1 MLSMKTLVQEFLFDC
16 QVRNLSPRTIHN
28 YEKQLNYFMRYL
40 KEAQSVEA
48 LEDLKP
54 LHIKQFV
61 VMLQGKKNKPSYVND
76 LLKAVKC
83 LCAYAFDEGYT
94 PELLTKKVKNVKEP
108 KVLIH
113 TFSDDE
119 IVRMIQFYDGNDYLS
134 IRNRLMLMMLFDT
147 GLRISEIIDMKPSQI
162 RQGYFV
168 VYGKGR
174 KERVVPQNAIV
185 SKWLMKYDRAKEC
198 YFQYKRAEDCY
209 FLSKNGRRL
218 TPEAVNKFMKKASK
232 SVGINPLV
240 RVSPHTCRHT
250 FAHQELK
257 NGLDL
262 YSLSRLLGHESV
274 SITQRYLEAV
284 RDEQVLTSAKKTG
297 VLAHL

>member
-1 MLSMKTLVQEFLFDC
+1 MLSTKSIVQEFLFDC
-16 QVRNLSPRTIHN
+16 QVRNLAPRTIHN
-28 YEKQLNYFMRYL
+28 YEKQLNYFIRYL
-40 KEAQSVEA
+40 KEAQGVEV
-48 LEDLKP
+48 LEDLRP
-54 LHIKQFV
+54 IHIKQFV
-61 VMLQGKKNKPSYVND
+61 AMLQGKKSKPSYIND

-83 LCAYAFDEGYT
+83 LCRYAFDEGYT

-119 IVRMIQFYDGNDYLS
+119 IVRMIQYYDGGDYLS
-134 IRNRLMLMMLFDT
+134 IRNKLMLMMFFDT
-147 GLRISEIIDMKPSQI
+147 GLRVSEIIEMKPAQI
-162 RQGYFV
+162 RNGYFM

-174 KERVVPQNAIV
+174 KERVVPLNPIV
-185 SKWLMKYDRAKEC
+185 SKWIMKYERAKVS
-198 YFQYKRAEDCY
+198 YFEYKPAEDY
-209 FLSKNGRRL
+209 FFLSKNGRRL
-218 TPEAVNKFMKKASK
+218 TPEAVNKFMKKAGK
-232 SVGINPLV
+232 AVGVNPLV

-262 YSLSRLLGHESV
+262 YSLCRLLGHESV
-274 SITQRYLEAV
+274 SITQRYLEAI
-284 RDEQVLTSAKKTG
+284 RDEQVLTSARKTG

>member
-1 MLSMKTLVQEFLFDC
+1 M
-16 QVRNLSPRTIHN
+16 
-28 YEKQLNYFMRYL
+28 
-40 KEAQSVEA
+40 
-48 LEDLKP
+48 
-54 LHIKQFV
+54 
-61 VMLQGKKNKPSYVND
+61 
-76 LLKAVKC
+76 
-83 LCAYAFDEGYT
+83 
-94 PELLTKKVKNVKEP
+94 
-108 KVLIH
+108 LIH
-113 TFSDDE
+113 TFSDSE

-147 GLRISEIIDMKPSQI
+147 GLRISEIMDMKPSQI

-174 KERVVPQNAIV
+174 KERVVPQNPIV
-185 SKWLMKYDRAKEC
+185 SKWLMKYERVRES
-198 YFQYKRAEDCY
+198 YFQYRRAEDCY

-232 SVGINPLV
+232 IVGVNPLV

-284 RDEQVLTSAKKTG
+284 RDEQVLTSARNTG

>member
-1 MLSMKTLVQEFLFDC
+1 M
-16 QVRNLSPRTIHN
+16 
-28 YEKQLNYFMRYL
+28 
-40 KEAQSVEA
+40 
-48 LEDLKP
+48 
-54 LHIKQFV
+54 
-61 VMLQGKKNKPSYVND
+61 
-76 LLKAVKC
+76 
-83 LCAYAFDEGYT
+83 
-94 PELLTKKVKNVKEP
+94 
-108 KVLIH
+108 LIH
-113 TFSDDE
+113 TFSDSE

-147 GLRISEIIDMKPSQI
+147 GLRISEIMDMKPSQI

-174 KERVVPQNAIV
+174 KERVVPQNPIV
-185 SKWLMKYDRAKEC
+185 SKWLMKYERVRES
-198 YFQYKRAEDCY
+198 YFQYRRAEDCY

-218 TPEAVNKFMKKASK
+218 TPEAVNKFMKKAGK
-232 SVGINPLV
+232 EVGVNPLV

-284 RDEQVLTSAKKTG
+284 RDEQVLTSARNTG